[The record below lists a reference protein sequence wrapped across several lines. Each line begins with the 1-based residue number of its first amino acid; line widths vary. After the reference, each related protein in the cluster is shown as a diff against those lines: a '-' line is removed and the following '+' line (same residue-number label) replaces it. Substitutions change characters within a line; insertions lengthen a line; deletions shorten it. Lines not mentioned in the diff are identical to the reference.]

1 MLSTALKSKLAK
13 QHLLVADAPQM
24 ISLLESY
31 LRDMGAK
38 TIYRATD
45 GRAAIEALNTPG
57 MRISAVIYDMNLP
70 RLDGLEALKL
80 VRRNFGR
87 LPFLMLS
94 ANVTKESIAAAAK
107 LNVDGYLAKPF
118 TVQQMERRIVGLMR
132 ATVASDDGA
141 PEAPTEQA
149 AEADAEATDD
159 TWSI

>member
-70 RLDGLEALKL
+70 RLDGWK
-80 VRRNFGR
+80 R
-87 LPFLMLS
+87 
-94 ANVTKESIAAAAK
+94 
-107 LNVDGYLAKPF
+107 
-118 TVQQMERRIVGLMR
+118 
-132 ATVASDDGA
+132 
-141 PEAPTEQA
+141 
-149 AEADAEATDD
+149 
-159 TWSI
+159 